1 MMGETFSLK
10 IIDDIKLKSG
20 TKFMKFKETGGYIGS
35 DPSCQWVV
43 QDVFNNI
50 APKHIHIR
58 YTENSFGVTPAA
70 NNELYLNND
79 FSPVRKG
86 YYISLAVGDKFRIG
100 NIEFLVVNED
110 EIDAM
115 AEDEAVVED
124 IENYNKL
131 DNIEIKPAGQMEGI
145 KMDDDI
151 STESLVSDCEDVLG
165 IGKEFLDPEPVNNN
179 NMVRHIIL
187 TEDVF
192 LNFIQ
197 EKCSDLLSNH
207 LKHSS
212 ALMDMVQEEKSRLT
226 VKDLEYIF
234 SSYSL
239 INDVRVINLLTLSIL
254 YKELHSPFFD
264 ELEQDSFEKII
275 STLVK
280 KSSTDYQ
287 TIERLLIRAVK
298 KYIRGAV

>member
-1 MMGETFSLK
+1 MGETFSLK
-10 IIDDIKLKSG
+10 IIDDMKLKSG
-20 TKFMKFKETGGYIGS
+20 AKSMKFKETGGYIGS
-35 DPSCQWVV
+35 DSSCQWVV

-50 APKHIHIR
+50 APKHIHIK
-58 YTENSFGVTPAA
+58 YAENSFGIAPAA

-79 FSPVRKG
+79 FSPIRKG
-86 YYISLAVGDKFRIG
+86 YYISLVVGDKFRIG
-100 NIEFLVVNED
+100 DIEFLVVNED
-110 EIDAM
+110 EIDVM

-124 IENYNKL
+124 IEIYNKL

-151 STESLVSDCEDVLG
+151 SAESLVTDGEDVLG
-165 IGKEFLDPEPVNNN
+165 IGEEFLEPEPVSSNNP
-179 NMVRHIIL
+179 VRHIIL

-197 EKCSDLLSNH
+197 EKCSDLLLNH
-207 LKHSS
+207 LKHSQ
-212 ALMDMVQEEKSRLT
+212 ALMDIMQEEKSRLT
-226 VKDLEYIF
+226 VKDLEHIF
-234 SSYSL
+234 SNYSL

-254 YKELHSPFFD
+254 YKELNSPFFD

-275 STLVK
+275 SILVK
-280 KSSTDYQ
+280 KSSSEQ
-287 TIERLLIRAVK
+287 HTIERLLIRAIK

>member
-1 MMGETFSLK
+1 MGEIFSLK
-10 IIDDIKLKSG
+10 IIDDMKLKSG
-20 TKFMKFKETGGYIGS
+20 AKSMKFNETGGYIGS
-35 DPSCQWVV
+35 DSSCQWVV

-58 YTENSFGVTPAA
+58 YAENSFGIAPAA

-79 FSPVRKG
+79 FSPVSKG
-86 YYISLAVGDKFRIG
+86 YYISLTVGDKFRIG
-100 NIEFLVVNED
+100 SIEFLVVNED

-115 AEDEAVVED
+115 TEDEAAVEN
-124 IENYNKL
+124 IESYNKL
-131 DNIEIKPAGQMEGI
+131 DNIEIKPVGQMEGI
-145 KMDDDI
+145 KMEDDVSI
-151 STESLVSDCEDVLG
+151 ESLVNDCEDVLG
-165 IGKEFLDPEPVNNN
+165 IGEEFLEHEPVNNN
-179 NMVRHIIL
+179 LVRHIIL

-212 ALMDMVQEEKSRLT
+212 ALMDIVQEEKSRLT

-234 SSYSL
+234 LNYSL

-254 YKELHSPFFD
+254 YKELKSPFFD

-275 STLVK
+275 SALVK

>member
-1 MMGETFSLK
+1 MGETFSLK

-20 TKFMKFKETGGYIGS
+20 AKSMKFKETGGYIGS
-35 DPSCQWVV
+35 DASCQWVV

-50 APKHIHIR
+50 APKHIHIK
-58 YTENSFGVTPAA
+58 YAESSFGIAPAA

-79 FSPVRKG
+79 FSPIRKG
-86 YYISLAVGDKFRIG
+86 YYISLVVGDKFRIG

-110 EIDAM
+110 EIDT

-124 IENYNKL
+124 IEIYNKL

-151 STESLVSDCEDVLG
+151 SAESLVTDGEDILG
-165 IGKEFLDPEPVNNN
+165 IGEEFLEHEPVRNNN
-179 NMVRHIIL
+179 PVRHIIL
-187 TEDVF
+187 TEDVL

-197 EKCSDLLSNH
+197 EKCSDLLLNH
-207 LKHSS
+207 LKNSS
-212 ALMDMVQEEKSRLT
+212 ALMDIIQEEKSRLT
-226 VKDLEYIF
+226 VKDLEHIF
-234 SSYSL
+234 SNYSL

-254 YKELHSPFFD
+254 YKELNSPFFD

-275 STLVK
+275 STLLK
-280 KSSTDYQ
+280 KSSTEQQ
-287 TIERLLIRAVK
+287 TIERLLIRAIK
-298 KYIRGAV
+298 KYIRGVV